1 MAGVVETSQQRNES
15 NDTVSSTRGN
25 YAEYEGW
32 DAEGEEEKSLSP
44 ESHLTR
50 QARCGNHLETEFEAF
65 KPNDKYHTLNL
76 QV

>member
-65 KPNDKYHTLNL
+65 KPNDNYHTLDL